1 MLAKKVIVLSG
12 VHLET
17 SLGTRSFE
25 LGRTCACPYSNRT
38 ALPSVVHANPDI
50 AGPAALPAVWQLH
63 PVPVH
68 VWILTNILNF
78 VLKQEGVKNQLSR
91 RECKEQILLCF
102 DFWYEK

>member
-1 MLAKKVIVLSG
+1 MTQFFACKEGHSSEWSSFG
-12 VHLET
+12 DFP
-17 SLGTRSFE
+17 GTRSFE
-25 LGRTCACPYSNRT
+25 LGLTCACPYSNRT

-78 VLKQEGVKNQLSR
+78 VLKQ
-91 RECKEQILLCF
+91 
-102 DFWYEK
+102 